1 MRMKDVLV
9 ETRKLPQIV
18 LVFFCLG
25 IGGLGAAS
33 PPGQSQP
40 SGSSSESEVAAHFR
54 AGKEAMSAGQAERA
68 IQEYKAV
75 LRLMP
80 NLAEAHANLG
90 MAYYDAGEYLQ
101 ASREFEEARREK
113 PELMGASLYLGM
125 AYLKLGSPAR
135 AIPPLAAVL
144 RQDSGNQD
152 ALHALGTSYLAEDDY
167 RRAADVFLKL
177 SAASADPAER
187 YYSLGRNYLGMIKQ
201 LSLEISKK
209 FPGTAWAERFAGDQL
224 ADRGRWVDAAARYS
238 RALAL
243 DATVPGLHA
252 ALGDMLLR
260 QGKPDNAATEYRAEL
275 QRDANSEQALLG
287 MAAVALVHQSESL
300 ALENV
305 VRIWEIFPPFL
316 ARQIEFPAI
325 SIDAATRTTLEQ
337 DLVSLLDSPAR
348 EFLLASICRAGGQ
361 NERAAAQWSAFSQ
374 RVETWS
380 GGQPKEGSQPESGGA
395 PCETH
400 RYAECVTRLHA
411 LKATSPG
418 QKILLGRA
426 LLELGNAQA
435 AAAAFAEALDQ
446 DQRGVPTRYW
456 LMRSYERLAVASF
469 DGMAEI
475 DPDSWRL
482 HQMHGEYDQF
492 QLNYQKAIEEFQTAL
507 KSSPGSAELHEQLG
521 DAYLFDKNEA
531 SGEAEIREAL
541 RLDPTRAGSLYLLG
555 RIYFARRDI
564 PKSMECFRGAVRY
577 DPGFLRAHA
586 DLGRAY
592 MHGDAA
598 SAAPELERAA
608 ATDDNGDL
616 HYLLYLA
623 YRKLGKNA
631 MAAQDLAASQELRK
645 KYAARGE
652 AAVGAAEDELSNP

>member
-1 MRMKDVLV
+1 MKDVLV
-9 ETRKLPQIV
+9 KIRVLLPV
-18 LVFFCLG
+18 ALVFSGLG
-25 IGGLGAAS
+25 VGGLGAAS
-33 PPGQSQP
+33 RPGQSQP
-40 SGSSSESEVAAHFR
+40 SGSSGESEVAAHFR

-68 IQEYKAV
+68 IQEYQAV

-101 ASREFEEARREK
+101 ASRELAEAQREK
-113 PELMGASLYLGM
+113 PELMGANLYLGM

-144 RQDSGNQD
+144 RQDSANQD
-152 ALHALGTSYLAEDDY
+152 ALHALGTCYLAEDDY

-177 SAASADPAER
+177 SAAHADPAER

-209 FPGTAWAERFAGDQL
+209 LPGTAWAERFAGDQL
-224 ADRGRWVDAAARYS
+224 ADRGRWADAAARYS

-260 QGKPDNAATEYRAEL
+260 QGKPDKAEAEYRAEL
-275 QRDANSEQALLG
+275 QRDANSEEALLG
-287 MAAVALVHQSESL
+287 MAAVDLAHKSASL

-316 ARQIEFPAI
+316 ARQADFPLVRIDPPAI
-325 SIDAATRTTLEQ
+325 TVLEP
-337 DLVSLLDSPAR
+337 DVASAPDSPAR
-348 EFLLASICRAGGQ
+348 EFLLAGICRAGGQ
-361 NERAAAQWSAFSQ
+361 SERAAAQWSAFLQ

-380 GGQPKEGSQPESGGA
+380 ADQPKEGSQPESGGA

-426 LLELGNAQA
+426 LLTLGNSQA

-446 DQRGVPTRYW
+446 DQRSVPTRYW

-469 DGMAEI
+469 DRMAEI

-482 HQMHGEYDQF
+482 HQMHGEYYQF
-492 QLNYQKAIEEFQTAL
+492 QLNYQKAIEAFQTAL

-531 SGEAEIREAL
+531 DGEAEIREAL

-564 PKSMECFRGAVRY
+564 TKSMECFRGAVRY
-577 DPGFLRAHA
+577 DPGFLQAHA

-592 MHGDAA
+592 MRAGDAA
-598 SAAPELERAA
+598 SAEPELERAA

-616 HYLLYLA
+616 HYRLYLA

-631 MAAQDLAASQELRK
+631 MAAQALAASQELRK

-652 AAVGAAEDELSNP
+652 AAVGAAEDELSSH